1 MNRQKLILC
10 LLLAMLAAAIG
21 YGFLR
26 SPKQERVAAL
36 TYRSGVPAGPRKPTV
51 APPRPAPGAPAPAA
65 SQSQVHLA
73 LLNQERGH
81 YAGYRRN
88 LFSPIFKE
96 EVKLPPFK
104 PVPVPLPLPPRPAAV
119 PPPLSAPPAAP
130 PPPPPP
136 SEEDLIAREMAKFTF
151 LGFLKKGDERTVFL
165 SKDREIFLAKRGSTL
180 AGKYQVSGLTED
192 AITIKSLAGGKELVI
207 PLVENRSLVR
217 RGPSTRNP

>member
-10 LLLAMLAAAIG
+10 LLLAMLAVAIG

-26 SPKQERVAAL
+26 SPKQQRVASL
-36 TYRSGVPAGPRKPTV
+36 TYRSGVPAQPRKPTV
-51 APPRPAPGAPAPAA
+51 TPPRPAPGAPVPAA

-73 LLNQERGH
+73 LLNQERGR

-104 PVPVPLPLPPRPAAV
+104 PVPIPLPLPPRPAAV
-119 PPPLSAPPAAP
+119 PPPLTAQPVAP

-180 AGKYQVSGLTED
+180 AGKYQVSGLTDD

-217 RGPSTRNP
+217 RTGPSTR